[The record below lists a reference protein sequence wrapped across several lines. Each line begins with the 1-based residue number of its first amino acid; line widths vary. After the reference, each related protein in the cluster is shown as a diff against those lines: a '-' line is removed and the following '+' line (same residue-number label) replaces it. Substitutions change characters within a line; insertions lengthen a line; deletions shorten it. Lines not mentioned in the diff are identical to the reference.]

1 MAKTKVSEWDVVAD
15 NNQDISGI
23 TLGTGMPPS
32 YVNDSIRE
40 MMSQIK
46 DWQSGSSGDDY
57 TINGTLNINGSL
69 KLDGSTGTAGQV
81 LVSNGTATPKWGDA
95 FVTGMIMLWSGS
107 TNSVPSGWRLC
118 DGGGGTPDLRNRFV
132 VGAYSDTVTE
142 EYPSCPP
149 NAKGGSA
156 NAVAISH
163 SHTFSGSTNNAGSHN
178 HYVTNSKTSSTKFS
192 SNNQTFTW
200 ASAGGLGNSDYRGGA
215 TNSRANRARSSD
227 VGNHS
232 HSISGTTSA
241 SGSSGTNKNLP
252 PYYALAYIMKV

>member
-40 MMSQIK
+40 MMAQLK

-57 TINGTLNINGSL
+57 TITGNLGVNGTLTINGS
-69 KLDGSTGTAGQV
+69 SGTSGQV
-81 LVSNGTATPKWGDA
+81 LVSQGDGAVPKWGDA
-95 FVTGMIMLWSGS
+95 FITGMIMLWSGA
-107 TNSVPSGWRLC
+107 TDAVPAGWSLC
-118 DGGGGTPDLRNRFV
+118 DGTGNTPDLRDRFV
-132 VGAYSDTVTE
+132 VGAGNSYDV
-142 EYPSCPP
+142 
-149 NAKGGSA
+149 NATGGSKDA
-156 NAVAISH
+156 IAISH
-163 SHTFSGSTNNAGSHN
+163 SHTFSGSTDDAGSHN
-178 HYVTNSKTSSTKFS
+178 HYVTSSATSSNPNFS
-192 SNNQTFTW
+192 GTSAITW

-215 TNSRANRARSSD
+215 TNARANRARSSD

-232 HSISGTTSA
+232 HSISGTISA
-241 SGSSGTNKNLP
+241 SGSSGTNANLP

>member
-40 MMSQIK
+40 MMAQLK

-81 LVSNGTATPKWGDA
+81 LVSNGTATPKWGNA
-95 FVTGMIMLWSGS
+95 FVRGMIMLWSGS
-107 TNSVPSGWRLC
+107 TGSVPDGWRLC
-118 DGGGGTPDLRNRFV
+118 NGSNGTPDLRDRFV
-132 VGAYSDTVTE
+132 VGAGNLYNVNS
-142 EYPSCPP
+142 
-149 NAKGGSA
+149 KGGSKD
-156 NAVAISH
+156 AVAISH
-163 SHTFSGSTNNAGSHN
+163 SHNFSGSTNNAGSHN
-178 HYVTNSKTSSTKFS
+178 HYVTHSSTSSSTFS
-192 SNNQTFTW
+192 SNTQTLTW

-215 TNSRANRARSSD
+215 TNARANRARSSD

-232 HSISGTTSA
+232 HSISGTISA
-241 SGSSGTNKNLP
+241 SGSSGANANLP